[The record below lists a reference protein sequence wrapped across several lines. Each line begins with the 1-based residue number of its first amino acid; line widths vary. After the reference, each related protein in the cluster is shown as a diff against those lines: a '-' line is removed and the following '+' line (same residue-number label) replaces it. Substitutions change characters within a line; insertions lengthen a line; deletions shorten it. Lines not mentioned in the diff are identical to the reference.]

1 MSDDPHIRE
10 ATLEDSAAIGRLWQ
24 ELMEF
29 HYQLDLRAFE
39 MREDALEIWLRW
51 LDEWLTDPDRIVLVA
66 DTGHELVG
74 YIMGKPDEGPP
85 VFKGRHY
92 GAIHDTCVAAS
103 CRRRGV
109 GRKLVAALLDWF
121 RERGLTEVHVGAAA
135 YNPVSNAFWRKM
147 GFQPHMIQMRRH
159 ITTSRSPTDQPR

>member
-1 MSDDPHIRE
+1 MSDAAEIRR
-10 ATLEDSAAIGRLWQ
+10 ATPGDRAAIGLLWQ

-39 MREDALEIWLRW
+39 MREDALDIWLRW

-74 YIMGKPDEGPP
+74 YIMGKLDEGPP
-85 VFKGRHY
+85 VFKRRQH

-135 YNPVSNAFWRKM
+135 CNPVSNAFWRKM
-147 GFQPHMIQMRRH
+147 GFEPHMVQMRRLVDLADRA
-159 ITTSRSPTDQPR
+159 TE